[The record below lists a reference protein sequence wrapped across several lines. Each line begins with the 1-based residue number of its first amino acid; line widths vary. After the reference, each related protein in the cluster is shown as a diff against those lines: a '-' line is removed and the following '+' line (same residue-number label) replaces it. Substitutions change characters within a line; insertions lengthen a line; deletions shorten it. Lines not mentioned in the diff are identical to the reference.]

1 MRNKKIIIII
11 AVLILVGVGVLSVLF
26 FQNSRVTMTVVMSTD
41 SYTPSTFTVKKG
53 SRVVFRN
60 ASEVPRWPASDY
72 HPTHGIY
79 PEFDPQEEIAP
90 GEEWAF
96 VFEKPGKW
104 KMHDHLEPKI
114 KGVVTVTE

>member
-1 MRNKKIIIII
+1 MRNKKIIITT
-11 AVLILVGVGVLSVLF
+11 VCLVLVGIGILAVLF
-26 FQNSRVTMTVVMSTD
+26 FQMNRVSMTVVMNTD

-60 ASEVPRWPASDY
+60 ASDVSRWPASDY

-79 PEFDPQEEIAP
+79 PEFDPQEEVAE

-104 KMHDHLEPKI
+104 KIHDHMEPRI